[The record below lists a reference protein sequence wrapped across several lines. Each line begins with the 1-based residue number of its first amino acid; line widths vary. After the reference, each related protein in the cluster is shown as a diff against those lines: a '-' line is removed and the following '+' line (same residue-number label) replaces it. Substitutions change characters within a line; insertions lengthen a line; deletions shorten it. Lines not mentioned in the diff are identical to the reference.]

1 MKRLLL
7 PVFLIGFSNSVVYA
21 GKWDTVARGVNVA
34 LHHPDEVFSLVGF
47 LIDLVLMCIPVAIVA
62 GIVSLIIKD
71 VFNLKREDT
80 IGTFCV
86 IGGVLLVISLII
98 YFCV

>member
-21 GKWDTVARGVNVA
+21 GKWDTVVRGVNVA
-34 LHHPDEVFSLVGF
+34 IDHPDEVFSLVGF

-62 GIVSLIIKD
+62 GIVSLIIKA
-71 VFNLKREDT
+71 VFNLNREDT

>member
-21 GKWDTVARGVNVA
+21 GKWDTVTRGVYVGLQNQ
-34 LHHPDEVFSLVGF
+34 DEVFSLVGF
-47 LIDLVLMCIPVAIVA
+47 LIDLFLMCIPVAIVA
-62 GIVSLIIKD
+62 GIVSLIIKS
-71 VFNLKREDT
+71 VFNLETDDT

-86 IGGVLLVISLII
+86 IGGVLLVISLIV